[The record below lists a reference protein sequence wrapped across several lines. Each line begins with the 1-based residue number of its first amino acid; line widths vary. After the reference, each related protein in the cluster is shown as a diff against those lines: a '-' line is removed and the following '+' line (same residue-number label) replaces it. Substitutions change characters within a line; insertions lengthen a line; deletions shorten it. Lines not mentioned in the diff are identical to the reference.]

1 MSAERGRARR
11 RRGPPRRARLPPGAQ
26 ARPAALR
33 HAALGFAGISP
44 VVGLYAVV
52 LVGTAVAGP
61 AWIWVLPVALAGQ
74 CLLLA
79 VYSELAS
86 EFPIAGGA
94 YQWSR
99 RLLGGSLRLVQRLGR
114 ALRLRRREHDDRL
127 PRRALAADP
136 ARDRAD
142 ADGDRLRRDGADRRA
157 ARRSARS
164 GSTSLGRVVRAGIAR
179 RGARLGRD
187 RDRAAARLPRP
198 GPLDPRRHARRRGAL
213 GRLGRSRRCW
223 PRSRSAAGSSSAST
237 ARSAS
242 PRRPATRPATCR
254 GRSGSRCSA
263 SACW

>member
-1 MSAERGRARR
+1 MRPGSPSSATARSSS
-11 RRGPPRRARLPPGAQ
+11 
-26 ARPAALR
+26 AACGIFDTL
-33 HAALGFAGISP
+33 ALGFAGISP

-99 RLLGGSLRLVQRLGR
+99 RLLGGVLRLVQRLGR
-114 ALRLRRREHDDRL
+114 ALRLRGGEHDDRL

-136 ARDRAD
+136 ARRSSRRPHAIVAGRDRAVV
-142 ADGDRLRRDGADRRA
+142 A
-157 ARRSARS
+157 ARRSGRS
-164 GSTSLGRVVRAGIAR
+164 ASTCSARVVRVGILAEVLASVGIA
-179 RGARLGRD
+179 A
-187 RDRAAARLPRP
+187 RAAARLPRP
-198 GPLDPRRHARRRGAL
+198 GLLDPRRDARRRGAL
-213 GRLGRSRRCW
+213 GRLGRWRRCW

-242 PRRPATRPATCR
+242 PRRPATPPATSR
-254 GRSGSRCSA
+254 ARSGSPCSA
-263 SACW
+263 SACS